1 MADFNEFLNVLK
13 DAVLDFASQNWKDQ
27 LEAVTADGNAF
38 IDKAKEDLMR
48 WTQLLAE
55 KKISANDLEWLVKG
69 KKDLA
74 EMEALKQAG
83 LAQVKI
89 DSCKAGLVDLVIKT
103 ALKFF
108 L

>member
-1 MADFNEFLNVLK
+1 MADFNVFLNALK
-13 DAVLDFASQNWKDQ
+13 DAVLDFASKNWKEQ
-27 LEAVTADGNAF
+27 LEAVTADGNVF
-38 IDKAKEDLMR
+38 IDKAKEDLQR

-74 EMEALKQAG
+74 EMLALKQAG
-83 LAQVKI
+83 LTVVMI
-89 DSCKAGLVDLVIKT
+89 DRCKSGLVDLVIKT